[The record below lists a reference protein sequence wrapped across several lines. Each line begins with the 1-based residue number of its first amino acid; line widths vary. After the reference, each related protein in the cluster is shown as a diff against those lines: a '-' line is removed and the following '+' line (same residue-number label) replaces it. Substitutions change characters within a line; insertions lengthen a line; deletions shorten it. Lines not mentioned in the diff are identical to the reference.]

1 MSLDPQ
7 WSEELADPGGP
18 QQPLRAGTVRNG
30 ILGDITWAITTD
42 VTLRGRYASV
52 FTWGQYLVESHPS
65 FSDASIQTKKQA
77 IYTLEKILAL
87 GTLRYQRSADVEAG
101 SSGLVGKDRIDVDEI
116 LKTDPIDLST
126 ISLRE
131 GSTGVQLTN
140 TNRYYLF
147 LRDRDTE
154 LGITGVGREL
164 ATAVDEQ
171 ISDNRDRL
179 VECLLSESVSVA
191 DHDRFTDTLGFQT
204 LYADPDTH
212 SNELDVL
219 RRVFLGLVS
228 WDTDSETATLDPLPE
243 ELDAKVFPHLRYEAS
258 DRRFEDELRDDVESE
273 IIRLQRAWS
282 LFMLQVTQEYQAPS
296 GDGLYQLDPVAQTI
310 FGEFRIIARLFW
322 LQEFTTVMLRLQ
334 LWLLCEYLERALPG
348 AVPRNQLFKD
358 LLGDQINKS
367 AAATFATTQGSGGDP
382 ATQARVARELA
393 LYGQTPVLTSQI
405 ELSEPEG
412 ELNNIG
418 ELRSKVASELTD
430 GWDAT
435 PSSVTTSRVVRGLQS
450 IVGPLDDVSPREM
463 VTTTWQQ
470 ALGQS
475 LSLLVMILER
485 YRSITKRHPVVG
497 SYMKARHGREPV
509 SLPQLETYLGD
520 YDDDTP
526 LSAVA
531 RDVVSDLVIDVHDR
545 VVLDRLPNNNP
556 NRLSFSYAA
565 DQDAYRYE
573 SGTSQLGRNYLRYK
587 LMQNMLLD
595 LGFITAIGDSAEL
608 TVDGEEFLAR
618 ARRGA
623 SES

>member
-7 WSEELADPGGP
+7 WSEKLADPGGP

-65 FSDASIQTKKQA
+65 FNDASIQTKKQA

-87 GTLRYQRSADVEAG
+87 GTLRYQQSADVEAG
-101 SSGLVGKDRIDVDEI
+101 TSGLVGKDRIDIEEI
-116 LKTDPIDLST
+116 LETDPIDLST
-126 ISLRE
+126 FSLRE

-171 ISDNRDRL
+171 ISDYRDRL
-179 VECLLSESVSVA
+179 VECLLSESVSIA
-191 DHDRFTDTLGFQT
+191 DLDRFTDILSFQT

-228 WDTDSETATLDPLPE
+228 WDTDSGTATLDLLPE
-243 ELDAKVFPHLRYEAS
+243 ELDAKVFPHLRYEVS
-258 DRRFEDELRDDVESE
+258 DRRYEDELRDDVESE

-296 GDGLYQLDPVAQTI
+296 GDGLYQLDPVAQTV
-310 FGEFRIIARLFW
+310 FEEFRIIARLFW
-322 LQEFTTVMLRLQ
+322 LQEFTAVMLRLQ
-334 LWLLCEYLERALPG
+334 LWLLCEYLERALPS
-348 AVPRNQLFKD
+348 AVPRNQLFED
-358 LLGDQINKS
+358 LLEDQINTS
-367 AAATFATTQGSGGDP
+367 AAAAFATTQGSGEDP
-382 ATQARVARELA
+382 ASQARVARELA
-393 LYGQTPVLTSQI
+393 LYGQTPVLTPQI

-412 ELNNIG
+412 ELTNLG
-418 ELRSKVASELTD
+418 ELRSKVSSELTNE
-430 GWDAT
+430 WDAT
-435 PSSVTTSRVVRGLQS
+435 STSVNTSMVVRGIQS
-450 IVGPLDDVSPREM
+450 IVAPLDDVSPQYM

-485 YRSITKRHPVVG
+485 YRSITERHPVVG
-497 SYMKARHGREPV
+497 SYMQARHGSEPV
-509 SLPQLETYLGD
+509 SLPQLETYLGR
-520 YDDDTP
+520 YDDETP
-526 LSAVA
+526 LTAVA
-531 RDVVSDLVIDVHDR
+531 RDVVTDLVIDVHDR

-573 SGTSQLGRNYLRYK
+573 SGTSQLGRNYLRYQ

-595 LGFITAIGDSAEL
+595 LGFITEIGDSAEL
-608 TVDGEEFLAR
+608 TVDGEEFLAL
-618 ARRGA
+618 ARRGG
-623 SES
+623 E

>member
-1 MSLDPQ
+1 
-7 WSEELADPGGP
+7 
-18 QQPLRAGTVRNG
+18 
-30 ILGDITWAITTD
+30 
-42 VTLRGRYASV
+42 
-52 FTWGQYLVESHPS
+52 LVESHPS

-87 GTLRYQRSADVEAG
+87 GTLRYQQSANVEAG
-101 SSGLVGKDRIDVDEI
+101 TSGLVGKDRIDIDEMF
-116 LKTDPIDLST
+116 KTDPIDLST
-126 ISLRE
+126 FSLRE

-154 LGITGVGREL
+154 LGITDVGRKL
-164 ATAVDEQ
+164 ATAVDEK
-171 ISDNRDRL
+171 ISDYRDRL
-179 VECLLSESVSVA
+179 VECLLSESVSIG
-191 DHDRFTDTLGFQT
+191 DLDRFTDTLSFQT
-204 LYADPDTH
+204 LYVDPDRH

-243 ELDAKVFPHLRYEAS
+243 ELDTKVFPHLRYEAS

-296 GDGLYQLDPVAQTI
+296 GDGLYKLDPVAQTV

-322 LQEFTTVMLRLQ
+322 LQEFTAVMLRLQ
-334 LWLLCEYLERALPG
+334 LWLLCEYLERALPS
-348 AVPRNQLFKD
+348 AVPRNQLFGD
-358 LLGDQINKS
+358 LLEEQINTS
-367 AAATFATTQGSGGDP
+367 AAAAFAITQNSGEDP
-382 ATQARVARELA
+382 ASQARVARELA

-405 ELSEPEG
+405 EHSEPEG
-412 ELNNIG
+412 GLTNLG
-418 ELRSKVASELTD
+418 ELRSKVTSELTE
-430 GWDAT
+430 GWEAT
-435 PSSVTTSRVVRGLQS
+435 STSVNTSMVVRGIQS
-450 IVGPLDDVSPREM
+450 IIAPLDDVSPQDM

-485 YRSITKRHPVVG
+485 YRSITERHPVVG
-497 SYMKARHGREPV
+497 SYMQARHGSEPV
-509 SLPQLETYLGD
+509 SLPQLETYLGR
-520 YDDDTP
+520 YDDDTT
-526 LSAVA
+526 LTAVA
-531 RDVVSDLVIDVHDR
+531 RDVVTDLVIDVHDR

-556 NRLSFSYAA
+556 NRLSFSYAS

-573 SGTSQLGRNYLRYK
+573 SGTSQLGRNYLRYQ

-595 LGFITAIGDSAEL
+595 LGFITEIGDSAEV
-608 TVDGEEFLAR
+608 TVDGEEFLSLAR
-618 ARRGA
+618 SGG
-623 SES
+623 E

>member
-7 WSEELADPGGP
+7 WSEKLADPGGP

-65 FSDASIQTKKQA
+65 FSDASIQAKKQA

-87 GTLRYQRSADVEAG
+87 GTLRYQQSADVEAG
-101 SSGLVGKDRIDVDEI
+101 TSGLVGKDRIDIEEI
-116 LKTDPIDLST
+116 LETDPIDLST
-126 ISLRE
+126 FSLRE

-171 ISDNRDRL
+171 LSDYRDRL
-179 VECLLSESVSVA
+179 VECLLNESVSIA
-191 DHDRFTDTLGFQT
+191 DLDRFTDILSFQT
-204 LYADPDTH
+204 LYTEPETH

-228 WDTDSETATLDPLPE
+228 WDNNLETASLDPLPE
-243 ELDAKVFPHLRYEAS
+243 ELDAKAFPHLRYEVS
-258 DRRFEDELRDDVESE
+258 DRRYEDELRDDVESE

-296 GDGLYQLDPVAQTI
+296 GDGLYQLDPVAQTV
-310 FGEFRIIARLFW
+310 FGEFRIVARLFW
-322 LQEFTTVMLRLQ
+322 LQEFTAVMLRLQ
-334 LWLLCEYLERALPG
+334 LWLLCEYLERALPS
-348 AVPRNQLFKD
+348 AVPRNQLFED
-358 LLGDQINKS
+358 LLADQINTS
-367 AAATFATTQGSGGDP
+367 AAAAFATTQGSGENP
-382 ATQARVARELA
+382 ASQARVARELA
-393 LYGQTPVLTSQI
+393 LYGQTPVLTPQI
-405 ELSEPEG
+405 ELSEPDG
-412 ELNNIG
+412 ELTNLG
-418 ELRSKVASELTD
+418 ELRSKVPSELTNE
-430 GWDAT
+430 WDAT
-435 PSSVTTSRVVRGLQS
+435 SVNTSMVVRGIQS
-450 IVGPLDDVSPREM
+450 IVAPLDDVSPQDM

-485 YRSITKRHPVVG
+485 YRSITERHPVVG
-497 SYMKARHGREPV
+497 SYMQARHGSEPV
-509 SLPQLETYLGD
+509 SLPQLETYLGS
-520 YDDDTP
+520 YDDDTA
-526 LSAVA
+526 LTAVA
-531 RDVVSDLVIDVHDR
+531 RDVVTDLVIDVHDR

-565 DQDAYRYE
+565 DQEAYRYE
-573 SGTSQLGRNYLRYK
+573 SGTSQLGRNYLRYQ

-608 TVDGEEFLAR
+608 TTDGEEFLAR

-623 SES
+623 NES

>member
-7 WSEELADPGGP
+7 WSEKLADPGGP

-87 GTLRYQRSADVEAG
+87 GTLRYQQSADVEAG
-101 SSGLVGKDRIDVDEI
+101 TSGLVGKDRIDIEEI
-116 LKTDPIDLST
+116 LETDPIDLST
-126 ISLRE
+126 FSLRE

-171 ISDNRDRL
+171 ISDYRDRL
-179 VECLLSESVSVA
+179 VECLLNESVSIA
-191 DHDRFTDTLGFQT
+191 DLDRFTDILSFQT
-204 LYADPDTH
+204 LYTEPETH

-228 WDTDSETATLDPLPE
+228 WDTNLETATLDPLPE
-243 ELDAKVFPHLRYEAS
+243 ELDAKVFPHLRYEVS
-258 DRRFEDELRDDVESE
+258 DRRYEDELRDDVESE

-296 GDGLYQLDPVAQTI
+296 GDGLYQLDPVAQTV
-310 FGEFRIIARLFW
+310 FGEFRIVARLFW
-322 LQEFTTVMLRLQ
+322 LQEFTAVMLRLQ
-334 LWLLCEYLERALPG
+334 LWLLCEYLERALPS
-348 AVPRNQLFKD
+348 AVPRNQLFED
-358 LLGDQINKS
+358 LLEDQINTS
-367 AAATFATTQGSGGDP
+367 AAAAFATTQGSGEDP
-382 ATQARVARELA
+382 ASQARVARELA
-393 LYGQTPVLTSQI
+393 LYGQTPVLTPQI

-412 ELNNIG
+412 ELTNLG
-418 ELRSKVASELTD
+418 ELRSKVSSELTNE
-430 GWDAT
+430 WDAT
-435 PSSVTTSRVVRGLQS
+435 STSVNTSMVVRGIQS
-450 IVGPLDDVSPREM
+450 IVAPLDDVSPQDM

-485 YRSITKRHPVVG
+485 YRSITERHPVVG
-497 SYMKARHGREPV
+497 SYMQARHGSEPV
-509 SLPQLETYLGD
+509 SLPQLETYLGR
-520 YDDDTP
+520 YDDETP
-526 LSAVA
+526 LTAVA
-531 RDVVSDLVIDVHDR
+531 RDVVTDLVIDVHDR

-573 SGTSQLGRNYLRYK
+573 SGTSQLGRNYLRYQ

-595 LGFITAIGDSAEL
+595 LGFITEIGDSAEL
-608 TVDGEEFLAR
+608 TVDGEEFLAL
-618 ARRGA
+618 ARRGG
-623 SES
+623 E

>member
-1 MSLDPQ
+1 MTLDPK
-7 WSEELADPGGP
+7 WSEKLVDLGGP

-30 ILGDITWAITTD
+30 VLGDITWAITTD

-52 FTWGQYLVESHPS
+52 FSWGQYLVESHPS

-87 GTLRYQRSADVEAG
+87 GTLRYQQSADVEAG
-101 SSGLVGKDRIDVDEI
+101 TSGLVGKDRIDIDEI
-116 LKTDPIDLST
+116 LKTDPIDLSAF
-126 ISLRE
+126 SLRE

-147 LRDRDTE
+147 LRERDTE

-164 ATAVDEQ
+164 ATTVDEQ
-171 ISDNRDRL
+171 ISDYRDGL
-179 VECLLSESVSVA
+179 VECLLNESMSIA
-191 DHDRFTDTLGFQT
+191 DLDRFTDILSFQT
-204 LYADPDTH
+204 LYTEPETH

-228 WDTDSETATLDPLPE
+228 WDTNLETATLDPLPK
-243 ELDAKVFPHLRYEAS
+243 ELDAKVLPHLRYEVS
-258 DRRFEDELRDDVESE
+258 DRRYEDELRDDVESE

-296 GDGLYQLDPVAQTI
+296 GDGLYQLDPVAQTV
-310 FGEFRIIARLFW
+310 FEEFRIIARLFW
-322 LQEFTTVMLRLQ
+322 LQEFTAVMLRLQ
-334 LWLLCEYLERALPG
+334 LWLLCEYLERALPS
-348 AVPRNQLFKD
+348 AVPRNQLFED
-358 LLGDQINKS
+358 LLEDQINTS
-367 AAATFATTQGSGGDP
+367 AAAAFTTTQGSGGDP
-382 ATQARVARELA
+382 ASQARVARELA
-393 LYGQTPVLTSQI
+393 LYGQTPILTPQI
-405 ELSEPEG
+405 ELAEPEG
-412 ELNNIG
+412 ELTNLG
-418 ELRSKVASELTD
+418 ELRSKVSSELTNE
-430 GWDAT
+430 WDAT
-435 PSSVTTSRVVRGLQS
+435 STSVNTSMVVRGIQS
-450 IVGPLDDVSPREM
+450 IVAPLDDVSPQDM

-485 YRSITKRHPVVG
+485 YRSIIERHPEVG
-497 SYMKARHGREPV
+497 SYMQARHGSEPV
-509 SLPQLETYLGD
+509 SLPQLETYLGR
-520 YDDDTP
+520 YDDDTA
-526 LSAVA
+526 LTAVA
-531 RDVVSDLVIDVHDR
+531 RDVVTDLVIDVHDR

-573 SGTSQLGRNYLRYK
+573 SGTSQLGRNYLRYQ

-608 TVDGEEFLAR
+608 TTDGEEFLAR
-618 ARRGA
+618 ARRGG
-623 SES
+623 E

>member
-7 WSEELADPGGP
+7 WSEKLADPGGP

-65 FSDASIQTKKQA
+65 FSDASIQAKKQA

-87 GTLRYQRSADVEAG
+87 GTLRYQQSADVEAG
-101 SSGLVGKDRIDVDEI
+101 TSGLVGKDRIDIEEI
-116 LKTDPIDLST
+116 LETDPIDLST
-126 ISLRE
+126 FSLRE

-171 ISDNRDRL
+171 LSDYRDRL
-179 VECLLSESVSVA
+179 VECLLNESVSIA
-191 DHDRFTDTLGFQT
+191 DLDRFTDILSFQT
-204 LYADPDTH
+204 LYTEPETH

-228 WDTDSETATLDPLPE
+228 WDNNLETASLDPLPE
-243 ELDAKVFPHLRYEAS
+243 ELDAKAFPHLRYEVS
-258 DRRFEDELRDDVESE
+258 DRRYEDELRDDVESE

-296 GDGLYQLDPVAQTI
+296 GDGLYQLDPVAQTV
-310 FGEFRIIARLFW
+310 FGEFRIVARLFW
-322 LQEFTTVMLRLQ
+322 LQEFTAVMLRLQ
-334 LWLLCEYLERALPG
+334 LWLLCEYLERTLPS
-348 AVPRNQLFKD
+348 AVPRNQLFED
-358 LLGDQINKS
+358 LLADQINTS
-367 AAATFATTQGSGGDP
+367 AAAAFATTQGSGENP
-382 ATQARVARELA
+382 ASQARVARELA
-393 LYGQTPVLTSQI
+393 LYGQTPVLTPQI
-405 ELSEPEG
+405 ELSEPDG
-412 ELNNIG
+412 ELTNLG
-418 ELRSKVASELTD
+418 ELRSKVPSELTNE
-430 GWDAT
+430 WDAT
-435 PSSVTTSRVVRGLQS
+435 SVNTSMVVRGIQS
-450 IVGPLDDVSPREM
+450 IVAPLDDVSPQDM

-485 YRSITKRHPVVG
+485 YRSITERHPVVG
-497 SYMKARHGREPV
+497 SYMQARHGSEPV
-509 SLPQLETYLGD
+509 SLPQLETYLGS
-520 YDDDTP
+520 YDDDTA
-526 LSAVA
+526 LTAVA
-531 RDVVSDLVIDVHDR
+531 RDVVTDLVIDVHDR

-565 DQDAYRYE
+565 DQEAYRYE
-573 SGTSQLGRNYLRYK
+573 SGTSQLGRNYLRYQ

-608 TVDGEEFLAR
+608 TTDGEEFLAR

-623 SES
+623 NES

>member
-1 MSLDPQ
+1 MSLDPR
-7 WSEELADPGGP
+7 WSEKLADPGGP

-87 GTLRYQRSADVEAG
+87 GTLRYQQSADVEAG
-101 SSGLVGKDRIDVDEI
+101 TSGLVGKNRIDIDEI

-126 ISLRE
+126 FSLRE

-171 ISDNRDRL
+171 VSDYRDRL
-179 VECLLSESVSVA
+179 VECLLSESVSIA
-191 DHDRFTDTLGFQT
+191 ELDRFTDTLSFQT

-228 WDTDSETATLDPLPE
+228 WDTDSGTATLDPLPE

-273 IIRLQRAWS
+273 ILRLQRAWS

-296 GDGLYQLDPVAQTI
+296 DDGLYQLDPVAQTV
-310 FGEFRIIARLFW
+310 FDEFRIIARLFW
-322 LQEFTTVMLRLQ
+322 LQEFTAVMLRLQ

-348 AVPRNQLFKD
+348 AVPRNQLFED
-358 LLGDQINKS
+358 LLEDQINTS
-367 AAATFATTQGSGGDP
+367 AAAAFATTQGSGEDP
-382 ATQARVARELA
+382 ASQARVARELA
-393 LYGQTPVLTSQI
+393 LYGQTPVLTPQI

-412 ELNNIG
+412 ELTNLG

-430 GWDAT
+430 GWGAT
-435 PSSVTTSRVVRGLQS
+435 PSSVTTSMVVRGLQS
-450 IVGPLDDVSPREM
+450 IVAPLDDVSPREM

-475 LSLLVMILER
+475 LSLLVMVLER
-485 YRSITKRHPVVG
+485 YRSITERHPVVG
-497 SYMKARHGREPV
+497 SYMQARHGREPV
-509 SLPQLETYLGD
+509 SLPQLETYLGG
-520 YDDDTP
+520 YDDSTP
-526 LSAVA
+526 LTTVA
-531 RDVVSDLVIDVHDR
+531 RDVVTDLVIDVHDR

-565 DQDAYRYE
+565 DQDSYRYE
-573 SGTSQLGRNYLRYK
+573 SGTSQLDRNYLRYK

-595 LGFITAIGDSAEL
+595 LGLITAIGDSAEL
-608 TVDGEEFLAR
+608 TTDGEEFLAR